1 MSVNTLQVKLL
12 TFVFSAFLAGIAG
25 GLFAHELQF
34 INPRSFTILK
44 STDML
49 VMVYLGGIGSL
60 GGSILGA
67 TVFTVVMEGLRSVLQ
82 QIGISQEWRLV
93 VAPLML
99 ILLMIYRPSGIMGLR
114 EFRFLVPR
122 RERPEALAEYREQ
135 MQARREAKEVLP

>member
-1 MSVNTLQVKLL
+1 VVLVVYLARNFVYSSFGRGVLSIREDETAASLVSVNTRQVKVL
-12 TFVFSAFLAGIAG
+12 TFVFSAFLAGLAG

-82 QIGISQEWRLV
+82 LLNISQE
-93 VAPLML
+93 
-99 ILLMIYRPSGIMGLR
+99 
-114 EFRFLVPR
+114 
-122 RERPEALAEYREQ
+122 
-135 MQARREAKEVLP
+135 

>member
-1 MSVNTLQVKLL
+1 
-12 TFVFSAFLAGIAG
+12 
-25 GLFAHELQF
+25 
-34 INPRSFTILK
+34 
-44 STDML
+44 ML

-99 ILLMIYRPSGIMGLR
+99 ILLMIFRPYGIMGLR
-114 EFRFLVPR
+114 EWRFLIPR
-122 RERPEALAEYREQ
+122 EERPEALSEQREQ
-135 MQARREAKEVLP
+135 IQTEKRAREVLP